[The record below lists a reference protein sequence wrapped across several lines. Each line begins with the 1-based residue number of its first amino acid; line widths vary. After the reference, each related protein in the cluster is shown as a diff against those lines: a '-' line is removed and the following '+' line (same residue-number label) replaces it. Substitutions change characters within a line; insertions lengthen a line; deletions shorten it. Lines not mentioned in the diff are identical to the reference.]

1 MRILLLGAF
10 LANAMTE
17 HRIGTFWKNKF
28 IIGVEPLRKARRSFI
43 LIDQAPNN
51 ELEPVQPFHLH
62 HTH

>member
-28 IIGVEPLRKARRSFI
+28 IIGVKPLRKARRSFI

-51 ELEPVQPFHLH
+51 GLEPV
-62 HTH
+62 